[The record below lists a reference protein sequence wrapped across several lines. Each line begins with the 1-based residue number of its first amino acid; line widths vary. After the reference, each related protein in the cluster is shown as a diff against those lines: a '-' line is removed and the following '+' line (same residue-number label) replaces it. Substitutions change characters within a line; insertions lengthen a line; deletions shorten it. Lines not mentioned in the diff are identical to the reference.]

1 MTMRLR
7 TLCGTL
13 CLLSITAT
21 AFADGTESAQNEAK
35 ARFKEGKAL
44 YAQGKIDDARL
55 KFLQACAV
63 LQDDTCMRNLSV
75 AEYYSG
81 HYVEAYRDI
90 KSLLAR
96 GVLKAEP
103 QVQREFEEMARQAY
117 DKTGHIQVK
126 GVDGSVVVIDER
138 EKAGT
143 CPISDPVDVVT
154 GRHVVVARK
163 DDQIERR
170 EVDVSPGKITPVD
183 LTPAVVA
190 PPPGGGDVKPPPGGG
205 DVKPPPGGETPP
217 TKGGKIPVVA
227 YVLGGAGVV
236 GLVGGVIFGA
246 VSSGNASD
254 VKNATPGVC
263 ANRSS
268 SGCLDL
274 QSSADSANTFHTV
287 SIVSYVAG
295 SLLLAG
301 GITFAVLGLTKK
313 EAAPMAAKTTWFA
326 PTILP
331 GGAGLACAGTF

>member
-1 MTMRLR
+1 MRLR
-7 TLCGTL
+7 ALCGTL

-143 CPISDPVDVVT
+143 CPISDPVDVVV
-154 GRHVVVARK
+154 GSHVVVARK

-170 EVDVSPGKITPVD
+170 EVDVAAGKITQVD
-183 LTPAVVA
+183 LTPAVVT

-205 DVKPPPGGETPP
+205 DVKPPPGGETETKHMFPPP
-217 TKGGKIPVVA
+217 TGSI
-227 YVLGGAGVV
+227 VLAGV
-236 GLVGGVIFGA
+236 GLVGIGLGFGFFADASSKYSDINPGPGGLRCDLTPASAACAAGEDKRSSAATSQTISTISFVAGGVALAGA
-246 VSSGNASD
+246 VAWWL
-254 VKNATPGVC
+254 VAPRTEKKV
-263 ANRSS
+263 
-268 SGCLDL
+268 
-274 QSSADSANTFHTV
+274 TV
-287 SIVSYVAG
+287 IPIAG
-295 SLLLAG
+295 PQGAG
-301 GITFAVLGLTKK
+301 FSVLG
-313 EAAPMAAKTTWFA
+313 
-326 PTILP
+326 
-331 GGAGLACAGTF
+331 TF

>member
-1 MTMRLR
+1 MRFR
-7 TLCGTL
+7 TLLGTL
-13 CLLSITAT
+13 LVLGIPTTAL
-21 AFADGTESAQNEAK
+21 ADGSAQSEATL
-35 ARFKEGKAL
+35 RFKEGKAL

-143 CPISDPVDVVT
+143 CPISDPVDVVI
-154 GRHVVVARK
+154 GKHVIVSRK

-170 EVDVSPGKITPVD
+170 EVDVVPGKITQVD

-190 PPPGGGDVKPPPGGG
+190 PPPGGAVKPPPAGGDVKPPPGGG
-205 DVKPPPGGETPP
+205 DVKPPPDTAHVRPAAGWIVPGVVGG
-217 TKGGKIPVVA
+217 
-227 YVLGGAGVV
+227 V
-236 GLVGGVIFGA
+236 GLVGLIVGMAEGA
-246 VSSGNASD
+246 ASQGAKTD
-254 VKNATPGVC
+254 ADALFARGVC
-263 ANRSS
+263 ADRASA
-268 SGCLDL
+268 GCAAYEDKVN
-274 QSSADSANTFHTV
+274 SKNSASTV
-287 SIVSYVAG
+287 SVIGYVG
-295 SLLLAG
+295 GGVLLA
-301 GITFAVLGLTKK
+301 TAAVLFVVWPKQARVMGSVVPVFGDK
-313 EAAPMAAKTTWFA
+313 F
-326 PTILP
+326 
-331 GGAGLACAGTF
+331 AGLSWAGRF

>member
-1 MTMRLR
+1 MRLR

-21 AFADGTESAQNEAK
+21 AFADGTDSAQNEAK

-154 GRHVVVARK
+154 GRHVVVSRK

-170 EVDVSPGKITPVD
+170 EVDVAPGKITLVD
-183 LTPAVVA
+183 LMPAVVA

-205 DVKPPPGGETPP
+205 DVKPPPGGGDVKPP
-217 TKGGKIPVVA
+217 PDTDRVRPAMGWIVPGVVGG
-227 YVLGGAGVV
+227 V
-236 GLVGGVIFGA
+236 GLVGLIIGA
-246 VSSGNASD
+246 AEGAASQGAKTD
-254 VKNATPGVC
+254 ADALFARGVC
-263 ANRSS
+263 ADRASA
-268 SGCLDL
+268 GCAAYEDKVN
-274 QSSADSANTFHTV
+274 SKNSASTV
-287 SIVSYVAG
+287 SVVGYV
-295 SLLLAG
+295 G
-301 GITFAVLGLTKK
+301 GGVLIATAAVLFVVWPKQPRAMGSVVPVFGDK
-313 EAAPMAAKTTWFA
+313 F
-326 PTILP
+326 
-331 GGAGLACAGTF
+331 AGLSWAGRF